1 MSKNLNITPEAER
14 DIFAIAS
21 NIRLQDSLASAR
33 HALAE
38 IKNHLNALCRP
49 VESGR
54 AGVCEETS
62 EIIMTG
68 LPYIAVYKISGD
80 LITVVRI
87 LYGAEERRLQ
97 QR

>member
-1 MSKNLNITPEAER
+1 MSKSLNITPEAER
-14 DIFAIAS
+14 DIFAITS
-21 NIRLQDSLASAR
+21 NIRLQDTLEAAR

-38 IKNHLNALCRP
+38 IKIHLNALCGP

-54 AGVCEETS
+54 AGVCDETS

-80 LITVVRI
+80 LITVVRM